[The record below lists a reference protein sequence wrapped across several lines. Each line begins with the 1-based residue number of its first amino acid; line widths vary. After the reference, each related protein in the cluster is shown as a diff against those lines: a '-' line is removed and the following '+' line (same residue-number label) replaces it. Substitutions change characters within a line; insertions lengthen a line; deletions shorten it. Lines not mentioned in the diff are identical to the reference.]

1 VNYVVVL
8 VRELGRYASR
18 EAAEGAAV
26 LSDESGDLV
35 IVKLP
40 AEEQEV
46 EKASKPKRR
55 RR

>member
-40 AEEQEV
+40 AEEQEAV
-46 EKASKPKRR
+46 RKSKKKGRK
-55 RR
+55 